1 MVATHL
7 PSNLLLA
14 AVPFAPTLPLAVAL
28 LLLRFSISQMDTAP
42 RQAYTMA
49 VVAADERAAAAGIT
63 GIARSVGAGLA
74 PLLAGPLY
82 ASAAFSGVPFVVA
95 GGLKVLYDLL
105 LWRGF
110 RHLREEGGRP
120 PGAA

>member
-1 MVATHL
+1 VG
-7 PSNLLLA
+7 
-14 AVPFAPTLPLAVAL
+14 L

-49 VVAADERAAAAGIT
+49 VVAPDERAAAAGIT

-82 ASAAFSGVPFVVA
+82 ASATLSGLPFVVA
-95 GGLKVLYDLL
+95 GALKVLYDLL

-110 RHLREEGGRP
+110 RNLRGDVAPR
-120 PGAA
+120 